1 MCSPLLTAD
10 VPAPIFLALKMS
22 QNSLQDEFLD
32 SIPNKWE
39 IFSSPIFL
47 SELCDRELPGST
59 VSKSASLSPAVWCSP
74 VGSGHLGVG

>member
-1 MCSPLLTAD
+1 MCSLVLTAD
-10 VPAPIFLALKMS
+10 VPDPIFLALKMS

-39 IFSSPIFL
+39 SFSSRIFL
-47 SELCDRELPGST
+47 TELCDRELPGST